1 MNVIIYNQQ
10 DNIIDGLNIE
20 VMKSIKGEFKVDEI
34 INTFSNY
41 FFSRMIIDVTA
52 LEDYTDINTYRK
64 LSIALPVDK
73 IILLIPSQT
82 EVATNIFLSRLISMG
97 YYNFTTNL
105 EGLEYLLKHPNSYKD
120 VAHLHQIEE
129 SPISTNILAGKKLI
143 LGIKNVTEGAGA
155 TTLTYLLYKELS
167 DNQGINTLAVE
178 VNKRDFAFYRDPK
191 LISTTRADLANILLR
206 NQNYD
211 VILVDLNDSE
221 GDVCNDILYLVEP
234 SIIKLNKLIRRDVRI
249 FSRLK
254 GKKLILNKTLISNS
268 DVRDFEREMGVK
280 AFFVMP
286 PLNDRKRQEE
296 ILQLLAKLGIIS
308 YAPRKNLD

>member
-97 YYNFTTNL
+97 YYNFTTNSGCFHFKNL
-105 EGLEYLLKHPNSYKD
+105 AHHMIRASPLL
-120 VAHLHQIEE
+120 A
-129 SPISTNILAGKKLI
+129 
-143 LGIKNVTEGAGA
+143 
-155 TTLTYLLYKELS
+155 
-167 DNQGINTLAVE
+167 
-178 VNKRDFAFYRDPK
+178 
-191 LISTTRADLANILLR
+191 ANI
-206 NQNYD
+206 
-211 VILVDLNDSE
+211 DSM
-221 GDVCNDILYLVEP
+221 
-234 SIIKLNKLIRRDVRI
+234 
-249 FSRLK
+249 SRLS
-254 GKKLILNKTLISNS
+254 TL
-268 DVRDFEREMGVK
+268 VK
-280 AFFVMP
+280 
-286 PLNDRKRQEE
+286 
-296 ILQLLAKLGIIS
+296 
-308 YAPRKNLD
+308 